1 MRAAALAL
9 AATIVALTC
18 AATAPNVPI
27 YRSVPN
33 EEKKIALTFDDG
45 PHPHYTEQILDLLD
59 RYGVKATFF
68 VIGENI
74 EYYDKGIISRIIDSG
89 HEIGNHTFSHTHVKQ
104 TREESFRGDVRKC
117 HKIMLE
123 RYGYEMKLF
132 RPPEGAV
139 DAKVQSIARELGYS
153 IILWSIDTRD
163 WEHTA
168 PTLIVS
174 NVEKNIDGG
183 DIILMHDYVSKP
195 NTTTEALRELIPRL
209 ISEGYEFVTVSDLIK
224 TK

>member
-9 AATIVALTC
+9 AATIIALAC
-18 AATAPNVPI
+18 AATVPNVPI

-33 EEKKIALTFDDG
+33 DDKKIALTFDDG

-74 EYYDKGIISRIIDSG
+74 EYYDKGIIARIIDSG

-104 TREESFRGDVRKC
+104 TGERSFCDDVRKC

-139 DAKVQSIARELGYS
+139 DAKVQSIADELGYS
-153 IILWSIDTRD
+153 IVLWSIDTRD

-174 NVEKNIDGG
+174 NVEENIDGG

-224 TK
+224 SK